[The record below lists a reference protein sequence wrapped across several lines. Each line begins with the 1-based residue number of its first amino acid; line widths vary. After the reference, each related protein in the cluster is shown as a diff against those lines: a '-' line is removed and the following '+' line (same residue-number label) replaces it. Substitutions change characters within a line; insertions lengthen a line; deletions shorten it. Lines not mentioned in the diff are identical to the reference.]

1 MNFLNVWYN
10 HDGEQHAC
18 DENMGHGKIRY
29 TLVVSLIQ
37 ENENEYK
44 IGRDIMLSNN
54 SKIEMRF
61 TNNEGNKNIFI
72 NGKLEKKYMVNKYV

>member
-1 MNFLNVWYN
+1 MGNW
-10 HDGEQHAC
+10 
-18 DENMGHGKIRY
+18 GHGKIRY